1 MYIGK
6 YIPATLE
13 CVWGLFAMKFQPA
26 EIAKD
31 DVKIPLE
38 VTILDDDIHP
48 CWKNSAS
55 ETNYYKKW
63 WKWKFTG
70 NLWKICWWKARFISP
85 KDILPFV
92 FPEKKKFYQQIYAIS
107 AYRV

>member
-48 CWKNSAS
+48 C
-55 ETNYYKKW
+55 
-63 WKWKFTG
+63 
-70 NLWKICWWKARFISP
+70 
-85 KDILPFV
+85 
-92 FPEKKKFYQQIYAIS
+92 
-107 AYRV
+107 